1 MATVREIAL
10 EQALIAVIGAAKVE
24 GHDEKQVVDRAIA
37 LLLGNNLLRSV
48 GHPHV
53 DNAAKEISDA
63 HAEAL
68 ARLCHKEE

>member
-24 GHDEKQVVDRAIA
+24 GHDEKQVVDRAVA
-37 LLLGNNLLRSV
+37 LLLGNNVLRTV
-48 GHPHV
+48 DHPHM
-53 DNAAKEISDA
+53 DNAVKEISDA

-68 ARLCHKEE
+68 VRLSPKGA

>member
-10 EQALIAVIGAAKVE
+10 EQALIAVIGATKVE

-37 LLLGNNLLRSV
+37 LLLGNNVLRSV
-48 GHPHV
+48 DHPHV

-63 HAEAL
+63 HAEVL
-68 ARLCHKEE
+68 TRLSLQA